1 MISIDNFL
9 IKISFKG
16 IYAVKIMDTIDIKI
30 LEILEKNARM
40 SVSEISSQVSLSL
53 SAVSERIKKLEASKV
68 IKEYATILDSDLL
81 GKDLSVIMNISLIN
95 PKVTSEFMDLVKGER
110 EILECHY
117 ITGEYDYALKITTES
132 TKDLEIIMNK
142 IKSIEGINKTQ
153 TNVILSTI
161 KNLYSV
167 SPDSNKT

>member
-1 MISIDNFL
+1 MD
-9 IKISFKG
+9 
-16 IYAVKIMDTIDIKI
+16 AVDIKI
-30 LEILEKNARM
+30 LEILENNARM

-53 SAVSERIKKLEASKV
+53 SAVSERLKKLEASKV

-95 PKVTSEFMDLVKGER
+95 PRVTSEFMELINGER

-132 TKDLEIIMNK
+132 TKTLEIIMNK
-142 IKSIEGINKTQ
+142 IKCIEGINKTQ

-167 SPDSNKT
+167 SPDQTRFK

>member
-1 MISIDNFL
+1 MDAID
-9 IKISFKG
+9 
-16 IYAVKIMDTIDIKI
+16 VKI
-30 LEILEKNARM
+30 LEILEKNARI
-40 SVSEISSQVSLSL
+40 SVSEISGQVSLSL
-53 SAVSERIKKLEASKV
+53 SAVSERLKKLEASKV
-68 IKEYATILDSDLL
+68 IKEYATILDSDVL
-81 GKDLSVIMNISLIN
+81 GKDLSVIMNISLVN
-95 PKVTSEFMDLVKGER
+95 PHVTSKFMDIVDKER

-132 TKDLEIIMNK
+132 TKALEIIMNK

-167 SPDSNKT
+167 SPDSGK

>member
-1 MISIDNFL
+1 MDSID
-9 IKISFKG
+9 
-16 IYAVKIMDTIDIKI
+16 VKI
-30 LEILEKNARM
+30 LEIMEKNARI
-40 SVSEISSQVSLSL
+40 SVSDISSQVSLSL
-53 SAVSERIKKLEASKV
+53 SAVSERLKKLEASRI

-81 GKDLSVIMNISLIN
+81 GKDLSVIMNVSLTN
-95 PKVTSEFMDLVKGER
+95 PQITSEFTNLINSER

-132 TKDLEIIMNK
+132 TKTLEEIMNK

-153 TNVILSTI
+153 TNVILSSI

-167 SPDSNKT
+167 SPDPTKF

>member
-1 MISIDNFL
+1 MDAID
-9 IKISFKG
+9 
-16 IYAVKIMDTIDIKI
+16 VKI
-30 LEILEKNARM
+30 LGILEKNARI
-40 SVSEISSQVSLSL
+40 SVSDISGQVSLSL
-53 SAVSERIKKLEASKV
+53 SAVSERLKKLEASKV

-81 GKDLSVIMNISLIN
+81 GKGLSVIMNISLVN
-95 PKVTSEFMDLVKGER
+95 PQVTSKFMDIVDKER

-132 TKDLEIIMNK
+132 TKALENIMNK

-167 SPDSNKT
+167 SPDLNK

>member
-1 MISIDNFL
+1 MD
-9 IKISFKG
+9 
-16 IYAVKIMDTIDIKI
+16 AVDIKI
-30 LEILEKNARM
+30 LEILENNARM

-53 SAVSERIKKLEASKV
+53 SAVSERLKKLEASKV

-95 PKVTSEFMDLVKGER
+95 PRVTSEFMDLINGER

-132 TKDLEIIMNK
+132 TKTLEIIMNK
-142 IKSIEGINKTQ
+142 IKCIEGINKTQ

-167 SPDSNKT
+167 SPDQTRFK